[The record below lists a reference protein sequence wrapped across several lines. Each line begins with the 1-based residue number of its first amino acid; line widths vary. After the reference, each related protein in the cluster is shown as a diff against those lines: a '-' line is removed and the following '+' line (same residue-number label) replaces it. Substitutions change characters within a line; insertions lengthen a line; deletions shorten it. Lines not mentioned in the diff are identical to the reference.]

1 MNVSENT
8 TFHPEYIIESIL
20 FNRGMISLVA
30 VGGFSLLF
38 ASQDYQYFEAYQFFY
53 ALSIGIGLSGIFFW
67 ILAFKMFNKRFTVFY
82 KLWLI
87 CCLFEVLFFCYILIE
102 SVNQR
107 YIHFSVSGII
117 IGLITPMI
125 LTETFLNFQ
134 YKTII
139 LARVKR

>member
-53 ALSIGIGLSGIFFW
+53 TLSIGLDYRDW
-67 ILAFKMFNKRFTVFY
+67 
-82 KLWLI
+82 
-87 CCLFEVLFFCYILIE
+87 
-102 SVNQR
+102 
-107 YIHFSVSGII
+107 
-117 IGLITPMI
+117 
-125 LTETFLNFQ
+125 ETDRKSTRLNSSHR
-134 YKTII
+134 
-139 LARVKR
+139 L